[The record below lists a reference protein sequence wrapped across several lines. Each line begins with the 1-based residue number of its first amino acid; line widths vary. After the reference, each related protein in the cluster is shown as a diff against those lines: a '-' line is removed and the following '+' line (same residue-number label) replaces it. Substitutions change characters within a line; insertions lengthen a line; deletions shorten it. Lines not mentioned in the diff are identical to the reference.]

1 MKFGGKV
8 YDTNVVHRFAWVDN
22 NTFRIINH
30 EGIERLV
37 DVRNNFKE
45 IEFNVIPMFKESC
58 SDEWLDENHVMYDV
72 PSLEAKD
79 TLGRLIRKYQAYKT
93 IYFLE
98 NKTDPLSLYE
108 ELFTVDFRLGECKD
122 RYISDLSFSFLHWNL
137 MEQLESG
144 KLSVTD
150 IDHD

>member
-1 MKFGGKV
+1 
-8 YDTNVVHRFAWVDN
+8 
-22 NTFRIINH
+22 
-30 EGIERLV
+30 
-37 DVRNNFKE
+37 
-45 IEFNVIPMFKESC
+45 
-58 SDEWLDENHVMYDV
+58 MYDV
-72 PSLEAKD
+72 PALEAKD

-137 MEQLESG
+137 ME
-144 KLSVTD
+144 
-150 IDHD
+150 